1 MGKGNNWNIGNMCF
15 HKNPIRVMYMGLQDI
30 YAITTN
36 KNCIRI
42 SCQKGFRL
50 IAGAVKYLI
59 AGAVK
64 KIRLICDLLLQ
75 FPIVWYKI

>member
-15 HKNPIRVMYMGLQDI
+15 HKNPIRVMHMGLQDI

-50 IAGAVKYLI
+50 IAGAVKKFDCGSCKKNKINLRFAI
-59 AGAVK
+59 AISDRMV
-64 KIRLICDLLLQ
+64 
-75 FPIVWYKI
+75 